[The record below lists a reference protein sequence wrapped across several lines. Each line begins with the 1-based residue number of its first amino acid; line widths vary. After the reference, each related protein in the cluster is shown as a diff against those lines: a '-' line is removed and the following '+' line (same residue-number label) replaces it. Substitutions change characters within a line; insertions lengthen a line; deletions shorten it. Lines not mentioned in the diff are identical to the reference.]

1 MTLVR
6 YYMRDAFQGMKRNG
20 KACIATILLI
30 CISLSIM
37 GSFLLVKQSA
47 NGVISFL
54 ETQVKIKVFLQ
65 EDANVKQIEKDIKH
79 MPYVK
84 SIHTESK
91 KEMLERMKGFF
102 KGKEYLFEAFEE
114 SSFPYAVLVEA
125 NDENK
130 IEDIAKQLKKIEG
143 IDSVVYPQTFAKEV
157 LKWTNAI
164 NQYGFG
170 LLLIFG
176 AISFLTTQLA
186 ISLSLYQRKQEI
198 RVKLLH
204 GAKES
209 HVRRQ
214 FLFEGWMMAFIGSV
228 GASLLIFLL
237 EHFVM
242 TKLYEG
248 LPVIFQSVSH
258 QMNII
263 VACMMLVGSGIG
275 IIAAYFGT
283 RGMMKDA

>member
-1 MTLVR
+1 MTLIR
-6 YYMRDAFQGMKRNG
+6 YYIRDAFQGMKRNG

-54 ETQVKIKVFLQ
+54 ETQVKIKVFVK
-65 EDANVKQIEKDIKH
+65 EDANIKEVEKELKTMQD
-79 MPYVK
+79 VK

-102 KGKEYLFEAFEE
+102 KGKEYLFEAFQE
-114 SSFPYAVLVEA
+114 SSFPYAILVEA
-125 NDENK
+125 KDETK
-130 IEDIAKQLKKIEG
+130 IEKIAKHIEKVDG
-143 IDSVVYPQTFAKEV
+143 VESIVYPQTFAKQV
-157 LKWTNAI
+157 LKWTHI
-164 NQYGFG
+164 LNQYGVG
-170 LLLIFG
+170 LLLVFG

-198 RVKLLH
+198 RVKLLL

-228 GASLLIFLL
+228 GAAMIVYFLDSL
-237 EHFVM
+237 VM

-248 LPVIFQSVSH
+248 LPIIFQDISH
-258 QMNII
+258 QMNTI
-263 VACMMLVGSGIG
+263 VSLIMIVGSLVG